1 MSEATDY
8 AENQIADY
16 LGANGAPGAVG
27 NVYVKLHTGAPGETA
42 TANAATET
50 TRVEAT
56 FNAASGGAVA
66 LTATVS
72 WTSVSTTETVT
83 HVSLWDNLTAGN
95 ALAHGALGSSVA
107 LTAGDDFDIT
117 ALTITVT

>member
-8 AENQIADY
+8 AENEIADY
-16 LGANGAPGAVG
+16 LGANGAPGAIA
-27 NVYVKLHTGAPGETA
+27 NVYVKLHLGAPGETA
-42 TANAATET
+42 TANAAAET

-95 ALAHGALGSSVA
+95 ALAHGALGASVA

>member
-8 AENQIADY
+8 AEDQIADY
-16 LGANGAPGAVG
+16 LGANGAPGAVA
-27 NVYVKLHTGAPGETA
+27 NVYVKLHLGAPGETA
-42 TANAATET
+42 TANAAAET

-56 FNAASGGAVA
+56 FGAASGGAVA
-66 LTATVS
+66 LSATVS
-72 WTSVSTTETVT
+72 WSSVSTTETVT

-95 ALAHGALGSSVA
+95 ALAVGALGSSVA

>member
-8 AENQIADY
+8 AENEIADY
-16 LGANGAPGAVG
+16 LGANGAPGAIA
-27 NVYVKLHTGAPGETA
+27 NVYVKLHLGAPGETA
-42 TANAATET
+42 TANAAAET

-95 ALAHGALGSSVA
+95 ALAVGALGSSVA